1 MEANNVA
8 AIREA
13 MEALFRA
20 VDKVLDRAPDGTWGI
35 WSDCSEIARAME
47 KAKSAL
53 ALPRRQCDVGTAEEQ
68 EKRFR
73 ECCGC
78 RCMTKCKVYEKG
90 IALGIVNKNN
100 YYKVGCR
107 FVWAQMPYEAESE
120 KGATDGE

>member
-1 MEANNVA
+1 MENSNEAM
-8 AIREA
+8 REA
-13 MEALFRA
+13 LEFVAHMNDSPYTTYDVLVA
-20 VDKVLDRAPDGTWGI
+20 VQK
-35 WSDCSEIARAME
+35 ARA
-47 KAKSAL
+47 AL
-53 ALPRRQCDVGTAEEQ
+53 AKPPRQCDVGTAEEQ

-107 FVWAQMPYEAESE
+107 FVWEQMPYEGGD
-120 KGATDGE
+120 K